1 MVVYGA
7 GNMKETLMNQTVN
20 QGVDL
25 HPGTPIKIAILAMG
39 GQGGGVLADW
49 LVEMAEHANWWAQ
62 TTSVPGVAQRT
73 GATIYYLELLP
84 EADVKTAGRAP
95 TLAMMPTPG
104 DVDLVV
110 AAELMEGGRA
120 IQRQL
125 VTPERTTLIA
135 SSHRSY
141 AVGEK
146 SAPGNGISD
155 ANKVIDAGRA
165 CAKRFLCF
173 DLQAL
178 ADQAGSV
185 ISASLFGA
193 IAGSGVLPFGR
204 TDFEDTIRRGGV
216 GVEASLRA
224 FALGFEAAQHAP
236 PVPERVNTTRPLPII
251 PTGARDPRVR
261 MLLDK
266 ITQDFPAV
274 AQPMLV
280 AGVQRMLDFQ
290 DLHYARQYMQTMQE
304 LHQLDA
310 RHGGESRQWALLQ
323 AAARYVAVAMSYDD
337 VIRVADLKTRAA
349 RFERV
354 RQEVGVKPDQ
364 LLYTTEYMHPQI
376 DEICGCLPAPIG
388 RWVLRTTFMRRIIEP
403 FCRKGRFMKTGTL
416 SGFLMLYLLSGLRRV
431 RRCTLR
437 HHIERQSL
445 NDWLALVHQ
454 AVASHYDLAV
464 EIVECRRLVKGYS
477 DTHVRSTS
485 KYLKVMDAA
494 RSLVADNEQAD
505 AAGMLKQL
513 REAAL
518 ADARGEKLD
527 ATLDKLSPLRP
538 QPA

>member
-1 MVVYGA
+1 ME
-7 GNMKETLMNQTVN
+7 KHTQQRTKP
-20 QGVDL
+20 QRIQL
-25 HPGTPIKIAILAMG
+25 HAGTPIKIAVLAMG

-49 LVEMAEHANWWAQ
+49 LVEMAEHAHWWAQ

-84 EADVKTAGRAP
+84 EADVKAAGRAP

-125 VTPERTTLIA
+125 VTPDRTTLIA

-155 ANKVIDAGRA
+155 GNKVIEAGRA

-193 IAGSGVLPFGR
+193 IAGSGVLPFSR
-204 TDFEDTIRRGGV
+204 TDFEETIRRGGV

-224 FALGFEAAQHAP
+224 FALGFDAAQNAP
-236 PVPERVNTTRPLPII
+236 QQAALLDTRRPLPDA
-251 PTGARDPRVR
+251 PEEPRAPKVVK
-261 MLLDK
+261 LLDN
-266 ITQDFPAV
+266 ISLDFPRE
-274 AQPMLV
+274 AQDMLK
-280 AGVQRMLDFQ
+280 AGLRRTLDFQ
-290 DLHYARQYMQTMQE
+290 DIAYGRQYLQTMQE
-304 LHQLDA
+304 LHQLDIQY
-310 RHGGESRQWALLQ
+310 GGADKHWALTL
-323 AAARYVAVAMSYDD
+323 AAARHVAVAMSYDD

-354 RQEVGVKPDQ
+354 RKEVGVKPGQ
-364 LLYTTEYMHPQI
+364 LLYTTEYMHPQM
-376 DEICGCLPAPIG
+376 DEICGCLPAPLG
-388 RWVLRTTFMRRIIEP
+388 RWMLRSRVMRRIIEP
-403 FCRKGRFMKTGTL
+403 FCRKGRFMNTGTL
-416 SGFLMLYLLSGLRRV
+416 SGFVMLYLLSGMRVFRRS
-431 RRCTLR
+431 TLR
-437 HHIERQSL
+437 HKIEAQAL
-445 NDWLALVHQ
+445 GDWLALVRQ
-454 AVASHYDLAV
+454 TVVQDYDLAV

-485 KYLKVMDAA
+485 KYLKVLDAA
-494 RSLVADNEQAD
+494 RNLMNGNNLAD
-505 AAGMLKQL
+505 AAGIVKQL

-518 ADARGEKLD
+518 ADAKGEKLD
-527 ATLDKLSPLRP
+527 AHLNELQQTQQQQPL
-538 QPA
+538 AAVV

>member
-1 MVVYGA
+1 MNQPA
-7 GNMKETLMNQTVN
+7 NQTV
-20 QGVDL
+20 QL
-25 HPGTPIKIAILAMG
+25 HSGAPIKIAILAMG

-73 GATIYYLELLP
+73 GATIYYVELLP
-84 EADVKTAGRAP
+84 EADVKAAGRAP

-120 IQRQL
+120 MQRQL
-125 VTPERTTLIA
+125 VSPDRTTLIS

-146 SAPGNGISD
+146 AAPGNGISD
-155 ANKVIDAGRA
+155 GNKVIEAGRA

-193 IAGSGVLPFGR
+193 IAGSSALPFSR
-204 TDFEDTIRRGGV
+204 TDFEETIRRGGV
-216 GVEASLRA
+216 GVDASLRA
-224 FALGFEAAQHAP
+224 FALGFEAARNAP
-236 PVPERVNTTRPLPII
+236 QQAALIDTRRPVPEI
-251 PTGARDPRVR
+251 PRGARAPLV
-261 MLLDK
+261 LNLVNN
-266 ITQDFPAV
+266 ITQDFPVA
-274 AQPMLV
+274 AQPMLS
-280 AGVQRMLDFQ
+280 AGLQRTLEFQ
-290 DLHYARQYMQTMQE
+290 DVAYGQQYIKTMQE

-310 RHGGESRQWALLQ
+310 RHGGEHKQWALTQ
-323 AAARYVAVAMSYDD
+323 AAARHVAVAMAYDD

-354 RQEVGVKPDQ
+354 KQEVGVKPGQ

-376 DEICGCLPAPIG
+376 DEICGCMPAPLG
-388 RWVLRTTFMRRIIEP
+388 RWILRTAFMRRLIEP

-416 SGFLMLYLLSGLRRV
+416 SGFLMLYGLSGMRRM

-437 HHIERQSL
+437 HQIERQSL
-445 NDWLALVHQ
+445 NDWLALVKQ
-454 AVASHYDLAV
+454 AVAKDYDLAV

-477 DTHVRSTS
+477 DTHMRSTS
-485 KYLKVMDAA
+485 KYLKVLDAA
-494 RSLVADNEQAD
+494 RSLMNGSNLAN
-505 AAGMLKQL
+505 AAGIVKQL
-513 REAAL
+513 VDAAL
-518 ADARGEKLD
+518 ADAKGEKLD
-527 ATLDKLSPLRP
+527 EHLNELQQTQQSPQQSQQAQQL
-538 QPA
+538 AAAA